1 MFRQNMKNFICLL
14 LLTAV
19 LCSGLSSG
27 LQETAKCMVPI
38 ATGILHSAITSDD
51 GPEHSSICTEELLGR
66 QPVLQDLRRGRQA
79 YASLRLRIEVL
90 LASTVLP
97 HLYTA
102 PFFYS
107 RIPGFHPVVF
117 STIMIIPYIQQIDGK
132 KSRFIF
138 IPYIA

>member
-1 MFRQNMKNFICLL
+1 MYYPNMKNFICLL

-19 LCSGLSSG
+19 LCSGLSFG
-27 LQETAKCMVPI
+27 LQESAKHMVPI
-38 ATGILHSAITSDD
+38 TTGILHSAITSDD
-51 GPEHSSICTEELLGR
+51 SPECSSICTEELLGR
-66 QPVLQDLRRGRQA
+66 QPVLQVLRRGRQT

-102 PFFYS
+102 SVFYN
-107 RIPGFHPVVF
+107 RIPAFHPVVF
-117 STIMIIPYIQQIDGK
+117 STIMIIHYIQQIDGK